1 MWNQVDDNILEFAA
15 SLNASSSLFLAPSVD
30 ELDSLL
36 GGNGLSETADQ
47 MDFFLYDFPTLDNS
61 VDGTA
66 RASSSTAPQ
75 DPYCHRHHLDPAE
88 ESFLGSTYYCP
99 RSPIPRDDKT
109 NATEEIKAES
119 NSTSEISREVSKISS
134 GMKRVA
140 STASALV
147 AGGLKRVDSLLALA
161 A

>member
-1 MWNQVDDNILEFAA
+1 MWNQIDDNTLEFAA
-15 SLNASSSLFLAPSVD
+15 SLDASNSLFLAPSCD

-36 GGNGLSETADQ
+36 SGNGLSDTADQ
-47 MDFFLYDFPTLDNS
+47 MDFFLHDFPTLNS
-61 VDGTA
+61 VDGTSS
-66 RASSSTAPQ
+66 ASSSAAPQ
-75 DPYCHRHHLDPAE
+75 DPCWHRYHLDPAE
-88 ESFLGSTYYCP
+88 ESFLGSTHYCP
-99 RSPIPRDDKT
+99 KSPVPCDDKT

-119 NSTSEISREVSKISS
+119 NSTSEISREMAKISS